1 MNLKSKR
8 ANKLVLISITLI
20 VVFFVLIYSN
30 YRKNNNPSIPDK
42 DQLFIK
48 YDDVDI
54 IEIENKLPV
63 ADALGKKF
71 NGEGTEDGVQGYL
84 ELSVK
89 NITNKKVKYEV
100 LGTKL
105 PTDNMQI
112 SDNYIKI
119 YLTNEDNSPLNGFDL
134 NAIYSSHE
142 IRDQIKALKKYEL
155 A

>member
-1 MNLKSKR
+1 MHLQSKR

-30 YRKNNNPSIPDK
+30 YRKNNNSSIPSK

-100 LGTKL
+100 LDSCSGVC
-105 PTDNMQI
+105 
-112 SDNYIKI
+112 
-119 YLTNEDNSPLNGFDL
+119 NSSLSVNREL
-134 NAIYSSHE
+134 SKATSSGW
-142 IRDQIKALKKYEL
+142 K
-155 A
+155 